1 MNSFW
6 SSVVSGL
13 MVVII
18 KDIIDKTKETI
29 KKKVSLKHGKH
40 IKKP

>member
-1 MNSFW
+1 MDSFW

-13 MVVII
+13 LVLVI
-18 KDIIDKTKETI
+18 KDIIDKTKEAI
-29 KKKVSLKHGKH
+29 KNKVSKKHGKH